1 MVVFTLIFVLF
12 SILMWV
18 AAGVLLYFRRRQ
30 LRMIDLIGQV
40 ETSTASEVSGLAPGT
55 LVEVKGT
62 LRCESPLKS
71 EMTEQACAY
80 YLSRVI
86 REYRERDYDDDDVGS
101 DRRSE
106 VMASNEQFAP
116 FAVED
121 RWGAVGVRGEAAE
134 VDALEVMNRFE
145 KDPGEGGISLGGVT
159 INLGGGERTLGY
171 RYVESVLRVDEPVY
185 VLGAVQEDGQIG
197 APAESGR
204 EKRFLISYRSEEQL
218 ERKYRKNALWLGLIA
233 GGLFIFGAIF
243 LGVGIA
249 AALGAL
255 AVEEGRAAVE
265 LVVPVR
271 PQQG

>member
-12 SILMWV
+12 GILMWV

-30 LRMIDLIGQV
+30 LRMIDLMGQV
-40 ETSTASEVSGLAPGT
+40 ETSTAYEVSGLAPGT

-86 REYRERDYDDDDVGS
+86 REYRERDYDDDVGS
-101 DRRSE
+101 GRRSE

-121 RWGAVGVRGEAAE
+121 RWGAVGVRGEGAE

-145 KDPGEGGISLGGVT
+145 KDPGEGGITLGGVS
-159 INLGGGERTLGY
+159 INLGGGESTLGY

-185 VLGAVQEDGQIG
+185 VLGAVQKDGQIG

-218 ERKYRKNALWLGLIA
+218 ERKYRRNALWLGLIA
-233 GGLFIFGAIF
+233 AGLFLFGAIF

-255 AVEEGRAAVE
+255 AVEEGRAAAE

-271 PQQG
+271 PQRR

>member
-1 MVVFTLIFVLF
+1 MVVFTLIFILF
-12 SILMWV
+12 GILLWV

-80 YLSRVI
+80 YLSQVI
-86 REYRERDYDDDDVGS
+86 REYRDRDSDDVGS
-101 DRRSE
+101 ERRSE

-116 FAVED
+116 FAIED
-121 RWGAVGVRGEAAE
+121 RWGAVGVRGEGAE
-134 VDALEVMNRFE
+134 VDALEAMNRFE
-145 KDPGEGGISLGGVT
+145 KEPGEGGITLGGVT

-197 APAESGR
+197 APAELGR

-218 ERKYRKNALWLGLIA
+218 TRKYRRNALWLGLIA
-233 GGLFIFGAIF
+233 GGLFLFGAIF

-271 PQQG
+271 PQHG